1 MAMNS
6 LLLAQILF
14 LHLGTVLD
22 KEVKKGGKVSGLIYR
37 ITLRVESTFPFCE
50 KTISVLFVLDIWIF
64 FFFLLFPLI
73 KKKRLA

>member
-1 MAMNS
+1 MAVNS

-50 KTISVLFVLDIWIF
+50 KTISVLFVLDIRIF
-64 FFFLLFPLI
+64 FFFYSFP
-73 KKKRLA
+73 